1 MVSASEEH
9 EDYVFAVLTGYVD
22 APAGIE
28 LREGQN
34 YNPYFP
40 GCAIAMPKILFNEVS
55 YFSLVFHDKMS
66 TLNNEQSIVV
76 GCGVQRR
83 DTSDG
88 VADG

>member
-1 MVSASEEH
+1 MLTGAYPPDMSYMVSASEEH

-22 APAGIE
+22 PPAGIE

-55 YFSLVFHDKMS
+55 SFSL
-66 TLNNEQSIVV
+66 L
-76 GCGVQRR
+76 
-83 DTSDG
+83 
-88 VADG
+88 